1 MESNTL
7 FCVFCSNNL
16 GEEATYCASCSE
28 YKGVM
33 TYEDI
38 VKHYPELAKELV
50 ESNDLEEYFEWL
62 NTGFTNKWITP
73 PFCMTHDGDPYLT
86 EQESND
92 WEEGGDPC
100 AHVVKLAL
108 ETDYYKENPNG

>member
-1 MESNTL
+1 MESSTL
-7 FCVFCSNNL
+7 FCIFCSADL
-16 GEEATYCASCSE
+16 GQEATHCEACSE

-38 VKHYPELAKELV
+38 VKEYPELAKELV
-50 ESNDLEEYFEWL
+50 ESNNIDEYFEWL
-62 NTGFTNKWITP
+62 QLGIQNKWITP

-108 ETDYYKENPNG
+108 ETDYYKENSNG

>member
-7 FCVFCSNNL
+7 FCVFCSTNL
-16 GEEATYCASCSE
+16 GQEATHCGACSE

-50 ESNDLEEYFEWL
+50 ESNDIDEYFEWL
-62 NTGFTNKWITP
+62 QLGIQNKWITP